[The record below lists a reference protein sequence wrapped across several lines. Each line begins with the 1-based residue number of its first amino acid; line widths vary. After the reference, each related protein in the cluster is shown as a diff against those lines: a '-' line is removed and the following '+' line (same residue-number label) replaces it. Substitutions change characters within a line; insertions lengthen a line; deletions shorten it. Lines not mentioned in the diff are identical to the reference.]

1 VSFLQDRVNA
11 DNQAIAEI
19 CGAASI
25 PVVDVNAFFRA
36 VLSGGYVV
44 GGVVL
49 TSDFLR
55 GGIISLDGV
64 HPTDLGYAILA
75 NEFIRVIN
83 QAGAELEPVNLG
95 PYTGVVAAAAP

>member
-1 VSFLQDRVNA
+1 M
-11 DNQAIAEI
+11 
-19 CGAASI
+19 
-25 PVVDVNAFFRA
+25 VDVNAFYRTLLA
-36 VLSGGYVV
+36 EGYVV

-49 TSDFLR
+49 RNNFLS

-64 HPTDLGYAILA
+64 HPTELGYAILA

-95 PYTGVVAAAAP
+95 PFTGVVAAATAN